1 MARGSSKH
9 SISIVLAAPAA
20 RARELTTEAKR
31 GRQAAAWALAAVL
44 QIATAL
50 AMLALSAGPARA
62 QGCIIDRTNG
72 PAFSTADEGT
82 FTRGEWQ
89 LFFNYRQSTAD
100 DHYNGTQF
108 QYQRKEL
115 VNYVI
120 NTQQLYN
127 LGLSYN
133 FTERFSV
140 FSAIS
145 VVNASFSFPS
155 PFASNGPRREQNAS
169 NVGDLAALGRWWLL
183 NPHRHM
189 HGNIAAAFGIKAPT
203 GKYGVED
210 EYPDIDGTNNTSKAV
225 DQSIQPGDGGWGM
238 IFDLQGYRSFKHV
251 AFYGSGTYTANPRD
265 TNGTPSIIVGVG
277 LGGNPAFADL
287 LENSV
292 PDQYVART
300 GALFPIAR
308 KPLSLSLGFRVE
320 GVPRYDLFGD
330 SHGWRRPGYETFIE
344 PGILWTHRS
353 STFSL
358 QVPRGIVRNRR
369 PNPYTG
375 NPGDATFPDW
385 ILIAGYSHRF
395 GAGAAALRPTPP
407 ALPPGPDIPHG
418 KL

>member
-1 MARGSSKH
+1 MARISSAH
-9 SISIVLAAPAA
+9 SISI
-20 RARELTTEAKR
+20 RRT
-31 GRQAAAWALAAVL
+31 RQAAARTLAAVL
-44 QIATAL
+44 QIAAAL

-62 QGCIIDRTNG
+62 QGCVLDRTSG
-72 PAFSTADEGT
+72 PVFSNADEGT
-82 FTRGEWQ
+82 FTPKEWQ
-89 LFFNYRQSTAD
+89 LYFNYRQSTAD

-108 QYQRKEL
+108 QYARKEL
-115 VNYVI
+115 VNYVV
-120 NTQQLYN
+120 NTQQLYS

-140 FSAIS
+140 FGALP
-145 VVNASFSFPS
+145 VVNATWSIPE
-155 PFASNGPRREQNAS
+155 PAQPPLGERQEQNAS
-169 NVGDLAALGRWWLL
+169 NIGDLTTMARFWLL

-189 HGNIAAAFGIKAPT
+189 HGNIAAAIGIKAPT
-203 GKYGVED
+203 GKYDVED
-210 EYPDIDGTNNTSKAV
+210 TYPNLNGTGSASKAV
-225 DQSIQPGDGGWGM
+225 DQSIQPGDGGWGV
-238 IFDLQGYRSFKHV
+238 IFDAQGYRSFKRV
-251 AFYGSGTYTANPRD
+251 SFFGAGTYTANPRD
-265 TNGTPSIIVGVG
+265 TNGTPSIIVG
-277 LGGNPAFADL
+277 LGFAGNPAFADL

-292 PDQYVART
+292 PDQYVARV
-300 GALFPIAR
+300 GALFPVAR

-344 PGILWTHRS
+344 PGIVWTHGR

-358 QVPRGIVRNRR
+358 QVPRGIVRNRL

-395 GAGAAALRPTPP
+395 SAGAAALHPTPP
-407 ALPPGPDIPHG
+407 ALPSGPDIPHG